1 MSFLDLDLDLELQ
14 QHLIESGFSSPT
26 PIQQQS
32 IPLTIDGQDILATA
46 PTGSGKTLA
55 FLLPALQHLLDQPP
69 RTGLSPR
76 VLILSPT
83 RELASQILR
92 VVESFAAELSMQ
104 CGLIV
109 GGMPYG
115 NQKQIMEAGMD
126 LLISTP
132 GRLLELDEKGWVDL
146 SDVNLLIIDEAD
158 RMLDLGFQ
166 EPLNEIASLVPVEH
180 QTLMFS
186 ATLESAP
193 IQLLA
198 GKLLKPEAAQVA
210 VSNARSMAGN
220 IEHSILRADNDEHKL
235 ALFKALISDETI
247 DQALVFV
254 NSRKQVEQWVAIV
267 RAMGIMC
274 DGLHG
279 EMDQGDRTLHMKQ
292 LRRGRL
298 KVLVATDV
306 ASRGL
311 DLAHISHVINLNLPL
326 KADSYI
332 HRAGR
337 AGRDGSQGIAVSIVD
352 SLDWPRVG
360 RIERYLQ
367 QPLKR
372 RKIEGLE
379 PSKPEPQANKQAK
392 KSKAKAKKKADIK
405 PGVKSGKSRKKLKG
419 PRPATPRQPEEAGE
433 QRSSSAKPRS
443 AGSGAARASS
453 GPSSDKARTGGA
465 GTNSSRGDSR
475 KPSGDAP
482 RSGNSRSN
490 TRSDTRS
497 NNRDSG
503 RSDGPRNTG
512 GRPQQGSRSGGGRDS
527 KSRG

>member
-193 IQLLA
+193 IQILA

-235 ALFKALISDETI
+235 ALFKSLISDESI

-392 KSKAKAKKKADIK
+392 KSKAKAKAKKKSDIK
-405 PGVKSGKSRKKLKG
+405 PGVKSGKSHKKTKG
-419 PRPATPRQPEEAGE
+419 PRPATPRQPDEAGE

-443 AGSGAARASS
+443 AGSGARPSS
-453 GPSSDKARTGGA
+453 GSSSGSSSDKARTGRTGGA
-465 GTNSSRGDSR
+465 GSNSSRDSSRGDNR
-475 KPSGDAP
+475 KPSGDGP
-482 RSGNSRSN
+482 RSS
-490 TRSDTRS
+490 
-497 NNRDSG
+497 
-503 RSDGPRNTG
+503 G
-512 GRPQQGSRSGGGRDS
+512 GRTQQGNRSGGGRDN

>member
-32 IPLTIDGQDILATA
+32 IPLTLDGQDILATA

-55 FLLPALQHLLDQPP
+55 FLLPALQHLLDQPA

-76 VLILSPT
+76 VLVLSPT

-92 VVESFAAELSMQ
+92 VVESFAAELSID

-109 GGMPYG
+109 GGVPYG

-126 LLISTP
+126 LLIATP

-166 EPLNEIASLVPVEH
+166 EPLNEIASLVPTAH

-198 GKLLKPEAAQVA
+198 GKLLKPEASQVA

-220 IEHSILRADNDEHKL
+220 IEHSILRADNDDHKL

-279 EMDQGDRTLHMKQ
+279 EMDQGERTLHMKQ

-311 DLAHISHVINLNLPL
+311 DLANISHVINLNLPL

-372 RKIEGLE
+372 RKIAGLE
-379 PSKPEPQANKQAK
+379 PSKPEPRADKQAK
-392 KSKAKAKKKADIK
+392 KSKAKAKAKKKADIK
-405 PGVKSGKSRKKLKG
+405 PGKSRKKQKG
-419 PRPATPRQPEEAGE
+419 PRPATPRQPEEAGQ
-433 QRSSSAKPRS
+433 QRNSSATKPGS
-443 AGSGAARASS
+443 PSADKAGSRG
-453 GPSSDKARTGGA
+453 TGG
-465 GTNSSRGDSR
+465 NSSPRDNNRSNSRSQDSAR
-475 KPSGDAP
+475 SAP
-482 RSGNSRSN
+482 RSPAGKDSRTVARPAANRGNKG
-490 TRSDTRS
+490 SD
-497 NNRDSG
+497 
-503 RSDGPRNTG
+503 
-512 GRPQQGSRSGGGRDS
+512 
-527 KSRG
+527 RG